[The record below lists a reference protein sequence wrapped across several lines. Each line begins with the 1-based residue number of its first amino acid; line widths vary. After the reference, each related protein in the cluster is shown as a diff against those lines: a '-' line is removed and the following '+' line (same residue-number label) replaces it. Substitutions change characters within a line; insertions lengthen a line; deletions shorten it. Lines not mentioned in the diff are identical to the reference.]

1 MRIAIFDGE
10 SRSLRRTLDYQ
21 KCVLINDI
29 ATIVNIGHKE
39 LYFRH
44 SNIYHDKMI
53 LILEYM
59 YDYVM
64 FSDQRCHILYIQS
77 YNCKEEMLDFFTI
90 KW

>member
-44 SNIYHDKMI
+44 SNIYHDKII

-64 FSDQRCHILYIQS
+64 FLNVFYTYKVIIARRKCWIFLQ
-77 YNCKEEMLDFFTI
+77 
-90 KW
+90 